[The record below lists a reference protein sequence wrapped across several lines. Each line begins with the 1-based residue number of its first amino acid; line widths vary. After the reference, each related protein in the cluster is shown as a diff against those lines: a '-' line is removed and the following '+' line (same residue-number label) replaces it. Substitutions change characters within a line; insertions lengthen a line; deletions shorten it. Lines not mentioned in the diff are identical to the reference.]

1 MLAALS
7 FSANKKECTKLDQTD
22 TRASFDA
29 HLQATHRPA
38 HARRTAALNARFF
51 LPHLRPGMRLLDAG
65 CGPGS
70 ITIGL
75 AEAVAPGEAIG
86 IDISDDALGTARSMA
101 AERGGANV
109 RFDVADIYALP
120 FDNDTFDAA
129 FSHCVMQHLEEP
141 HRAIVELFRVLKPGG
156 VIGVS
161 DVDFDASV
169 VAPEDDV
176 LRKSWGLMAKARRNP
191 YIGKHLRALLASAGF
206 ARCEAALHASLPV
219 TDEAVKVHGE
229 WSARYFEAPAFIA
242 QAEAAGWSDERELR
256 DIAAAWRA
264 WAREP
269 GAFVAQ
275 MGGWAVGFKPE
286 GGP

>member
-1 MLAALS
+1 M
-7 FSANKKECTKLDQTD
+7 EQTD

-29 HLQATHRPA
+29 HMRTTHRPA
-38 HARRTAALNARFF
+38 HARRTAAVNAKFF
-51 LPHLRPGMRLLDAG
+51 LPHLKPGMSLLDAG

-75 AEAVAPGEAIG
+75 AETIAPGEAIG
-86 IDISDDALGTARSMA
+86 IDISDDALETARSMA
-101 AERGGANV
+101 TERGCANV

-120 FDNDTFDAA
+120 FEDNTFDAA

-141 HRAIVELFRVLKPGG
+141 HRAIIELHRVLKPGG
-156 VIGVS
+156 VFGVS

-176 LRKSWGLMAKARRNP
+176 LRRSWALMAKTRQNA
-191 YIGKHLRALLASAGF
+191 YIGKHLRALLAGAGF
-206 ARCEAALHASLPV
+206 VRTEAALQAGSAV
-219 TDEAVKVHGE
+219 TDDAVKVHGE

-242 QAEAAGWSDERELR
+242 QAEAEGWSDARELR
-256 DIAAAWRA
+256 DMAAAWRA
-264 WAREP
+264 WARVP

-275 MGGWAVGFKPE
+275 VGGWAVGFKPA
-286 GGP
+286 